1 MKRYVPGQG
10 KVADRV
16 RPVGEGR
23 FFGPRPALLVHTLD
37 KAFSQCYS
45 FIALCYKA
53 KEEEKLREGMRSMT
67 SFPEPNA
74 SAVANQRWAS
84 VREKEPVSED
94 LAVVARDL
102 LQVFGQKTAVNRLNL
117 SVRRGEFFGF
127 LGPNGAGKSTTIKMF
142 TGLLRPTAGQAYVG
156 GINVWQDQLRARAL
170 MGVLPEYLNLYE
182 RLSGREFLIFAGH
195 MYGIPK
201 AEIQSRAEEL
211 LHVLTLTDDADK
223 LIIDYSVGMRK
234 KIALAAALIH
244 RPQVL
249 FLDEP
254 FEGIDPVSSRT
265 IREILHELTRRNT
278 TIFFSSHIMEVVE
291 RLCTRVGIINHGVL
305 VAEGS
310 IQELRE
316 LASGENKNATL
327 EDIFLNLIGAGR
339 ENLNLSWL
347 E

>member
-1 MKRYVPGQG
+1 MMTSPEQ
-10 KVADRV
+10 D
-16 RPVGEGR
+16 
-23 FFGPRPALLVHTLD
+23 PALASEQMVQAAPSFMPESGAPAIVASDLV
-37 KAFSQCYS
+37 
-45 FIALCYKA
+45 
-53 KEEEKLREGMRSMT
+53 R
-67 SFPEPNA
+67 
-74 SAVANQRWAS
+74 
-84 VREKEPVSED
+84 
-94 LAVVARDL
+94 
-102 LQVFGQKTAVNRLNL
+102 VFGQKTAVDHLNL
-117 SVRRGEFFGF
+117 RVRRGEFFGF
-127 LGPNGAGKSTTIKMF
+127 LGPNGAGKSTTIKMMV
-142 TGLLRPTAGQAYVG
+142 GQLRPTSGSVWVADVDVWKDPIQA
-156 GINVWQDQLRARAL
+156 RSM

-182 RLSGREFLIFAGH
+182 RLTGREFLKFAGH
-195 MYGIPK
+195 MYGLPD
-201 AEIQSRAEEL
+201 ADVRQRAEEL

-223 LIIDYSVGMRK
+223 LIVDYSVGMRK
-234 KIALAAALIH
+234 KVALAAAIIH

-254 FEGIDPVSSRT
+254 FEGIDPVSSRV
-265 IREILHELTRRNT
+265 IRDILHELTRRNT